1 MLAESHDEEQI
12 IARVAALDIGKAEL
26 VCCVRLPAQRGPKR
40 LQEVSTHSTMTR
52 SLTELASR
60 LVELGVQRVV
70 MEATSDY
77 WKPVFYLLEAHG
89 LDPWLVNARDVKH
102 LPGRPKSDVIDA
114 VWLCKLAERQMLRP
128 SFVPP
133 WPIRR
138 LRDLT
143 RYRVDLVAARTAEKN
158 RVEKLL
164 EDACIKLSVVAS
176 DIFGVSGRAMM
187 AALIAGERDPHVL
200 AQMARARMRTK
211 IARLEQAFNGHFDD
225 HHRFL
230 LARMLDRIDSTEAD
244 IAALDNQIQA
254 HLVPFA
260 AAAARLDE
268 IPGIGAVAAAVIVA
282 EVGVDMSRFPT
293 AGHLCSWAKLSPGL
307 NTSAG
312 KTKGNG
318 STGHGNRYLAGI
330 LGEAAVWPAEPIPS
344 SVPGIG
350 ASPNGEV
357 TNAPS
362 SRSGARSSGTCSP
375 ATTRGSQISEP
386 TTSPN
391 TSTRM
396 PRNATTSAN
405 WKPSATPSPLPRP
418 PESPPKST
426 PDQRRPVTPTR
437 PHPTAGH
444 HHFPVRSG
452 RSGRKSS
459 GFTLQF
465 RRPEHPGV
473 SSSSSIQ
480 RESGNRAELPNDT
493 VLPPEGFAVE
503 RLSSD
508 RVDVAPYGKEL
519 SRSPEGDQDRVGI
532 QARVRSRVRDE
543 LAACG
548 PYGQHQRPVR
558 QPKRRIGQT
567 PTDQRRGGSDL
578 DFLDSVIESLVV
590 HDDVKE
596 LGHVRLQRK
605 RRHPPPA
612 DQLRVDGPVS
622 AGPQRTSTP
631 PCEHGR

>member
-1 MLAESHDEEQI
+1 LLPPLVFGRARGLVSVSLCGPTGDHLIDIGHRMWRGDGAAMLAESHDEEQI

-26 VCCVRLPAQRGPKR
+26 VCCVRVPAQGGRRKR

-133 WPIRR
+133 RPIRR

-164 EDACIKLSVVAS
+164 EDACIKVSVVAS

-200 AQMARARMRTK
+200 AQLARARMRAK
-211 IARLEQAFNGHFDD
+211 IARLEEAFNGHFDD

-230 LARMLDRIDSTEAD
+230 LARMLARIDSVEAD
-244 IAALDNQIQA
+244 IVAVDNEIEA

-268 IPGIGAVAAAVIVA
+268 IPGIGAVAAAVIIA

-318 STGHGNRYLAGI
+318 STGHRNRYLARI
-330 LGEAAVWPAEPIPS
+330 LHEAAVTANRTDTFL
-344 SVPGIG
+344 G
-350 ASPNGEV
+350 AQYRRI
-357 TNAPS
+357 AK
-362 SRSGARSSGTCSP
+362 R
-375 ATTRGSQISEP
+375 RGNKRAIV
-386 TTSPN
+386 
-391 TSTRM
+391 
-396 PRNATTSAN
+396 A
-405 WKPSATPSPLPRP
+405 
-418 PESPPKST
+418 
-426 PDQRRPVTPTR
+426 V
-437 PHPTAGH
+437 
-444 HHFPVRSG
+444 G
-452 RSGRKSS
+452 RSIVVIVWHLLASDDAR
-459 GFTLQF
+459 FTDLGADHFTKHLDPDAKKRNHIRQL
-465 RRPEHPGV
+465 EALGY
-473 SSSSSIQ
+473 
-480 RESGNRAELPNDT
+480 T
-493 VLPPEGFAVE
+493 VTLTP
-503 RLSSD
+503 
-508 RVDVAPYGKEL
+508 
-519 SRSPEGDQDRVGI
+519 
-532 QARVRSRVRDE
+532 
-543 LAACG
+543 AA
-548 PYGQHQRPVR
+548 
-558 QPKRRIGQT
+558 
-567 PTDQRRGGSDL
+567 
-578 DFLDSVIESLVV
+578 
-590 HDDVKE
+590 
-596 LGHVRLQRK
+596 
-605 RRHPPPA
+605 
-612 DQLRVDGPVS
+612 
-622 AGPQRTSTP
+622 
-631 PCEHGR
+631 